1 MHRYKTGKE
10 GEWKGGFES
19 EEDDIR
25 REGRKGE
32 SEGGMEE
39 GKDRG
44 REGGRDER
52 RKRGREGE
60 REFKRK
66 GREGSGKVIYKEWGT
81 DEGCT
86 DVQCIYRSL
95 QTHTVSIRNT
105 HYIYLSV

>member
-52 RKRGREGE
+52 RKRGREGRESLKGKGE
-60 REFKRK
+60 REV
-66 GREGSGKVIYKEWGT
+66 GRLYIKNGGRMKAAQMYSAYTDHYK
-81 DEGCT
+81 
-86 DVQCIYRSL
+86 
-95 QTHTVSIRNT
+95 HTLLV
-105 HYIYLSV
+105 